1 MPKTLY
7 QADFYAWTQQQA
19 ALLQAEEFTEVDWQN
34 LIEEIEDMGNSQRD
48 ALESHLEVLLRHLLK
63 LYCLPASN
71 PSRKWRATVKEQRY
85 RIGRLLKKNPSLR
98 PLVPEMISDV
108 YAEASD
114 LAADDLAN
122 DDLAG
127 SALPVYCLWTPE
139 QILALDWLPS

>member
-1 MPKTLY
+1 MTLY

-71 PSRKWRATVKEQRY
+71 PSHKWRATVKEQRY

-114 LAADDLAN
+114 LAADDLAT

-127 SALPVYCLWTPE
+127 SALPVYCLWTLE